1 MDTADNAVG
10 ISCESLASECGR
22 VSDKL
27 NNLLTGIQIKA
38 GLLLER
44 AQSTAEREGLRLIL
58 EASSEAAAHSARL
71 RELSDKTL
79 FP

>member
-1 MDTADNAVG
+1 MDQLIGKSNEPKLSA
-10 ISCESLASECGR
+10 EELAAECAS

-44 AQSTAEREGLRLIL
+44 AQSDGEREGLKLIL
-58 EASSEAAAHSARL
+58 EASKEAANCSERL
-71 RELSDKTL
+71 RQICEV
-79 FP
+79 